1 MKRFALI
8 ALALLVAMIPMVVSA
23 EATPVPEGES
33 VEEIWSATVLRTD
46 IVSLLVQI
54 EAIDPENEAGYPWD
68 MPEPEQ
74 EAPEETP
81 ATEQAPDTAHSLS
94 TQEDD
99 GDILGVQLVNI
110 AADAPIWQRTQDG
123 FEEADAAQIAEG
135 DVLTLRVLDGEALEI
150 VIEETAPAAEGAD
163 ALKG

>member
-1 MKRFALI
+1 MKRFVLI

-23 EATPVPEGES
+23 EATLVPEGEN

-68 MPEPEQ
+68 APEV
-74 EAPEETP
+74 EAPEKTP
-81 ATEQAPDTAHSLS
+81 APEQAPDAAHSLS

-99 GDILGVQLVNI
+99 GDILGVQLVSI

-123 FEEADAAQIAEG
+123 FEEADASQIAKG
-135 DVLTLRVLDGEALEI
+135 DVLTMRVLDGEALEI
-150 VIEETAPAAEGAD
+150 VIEETAPAAEDAD